1 MEFFEVINKRRSV
14 RQFKNDPIP
23 EEHISQILEAAHL
36 APSAGNS
43 QCARFYVVKDEEIKK
58 HLATDAGHQLFIAQA
73 PVAIVIV
80 ADLDA
85 VGKGYGERGR
95 STYAL
100 QDTAVAAENILLA
113 ATALG
118 YGSCWV
124 GAFDEM
130 VATKILDLPATLRPV
145 AILPLGISNEPTT
158 RVPPRKK
165 IEDVTKVV

>member
-1 MEFFEVINKRRSV
+1 MEFFDVINNRRSV

-23 EEHISQILEAAHL
+23 DEHISQILDAAHM
-36 APSAGNS
+36 APSSGNT
-43 QCARFYVVKDEEIKK
+43 QCWRFYVIKDPDVKK

-73 PVAIVIV
+73 PVAIVMV

-85 VGKGYGERGR
+85 VGEGYGERGR

-130 VATKILDLPATLRPV
+130 AATKILDLPSNLRPV
-145 AILPLGISNEPTT
+145 AILPIGHPNEPTK

-165 IEDVTKVV
+165 VEEVTKFI

>member
-1 MEFFEVINKRRSV
+1 MDFFDVINKRRSV
-14 RQFKNDPIP
+14 RQFKSDPIP
-23 EEHISQILEAAHL
+23 DEHIEQILEAAHM
-36 APSAGNS
+36 APSSGNT
-43 QCARFYVVKDEEIKK
+43 QCPRFYVVKDPDVKK
-58 HLATDAGHQLFIAQA
+58 KLATDAGHQLFIDQA
-73 PVAIVIV
+73 PVAIVMV

-85 VGKGYGERGR
+85 VGEGYGERGR

-130 VATKILDLPATLRPV
+130 AATKILDLAGTLRPV
-145 AILPLGISNEPTT
+145 AILPLGIPNEPAT
-158 RVPPRKK
+158 RIPPRKK
-165 IEDVTKVV
+165 MEEVTKFI

>member
-1 MEFFEVINKRRSV
+1 MLKGSL
-14 RQFKNDPIP
+14 Q
-23 EEHISQILEAAHL
+23 
-36 APSAGNS
+36 
-43 QCARFYVVKDEEIKK
+43 
-58 HLATDAGHQLFIAQA
+58 TDAGHQLFIEQA
-73 PVAIVIV
+73 PVAIVMV

-85 VGKGYGERGR
+85 VGEGYGERGR

-124 GAFDEM
+124 GSFDEM
-130 VATKILDLPATLRPV
+130 EAIKILDLSGTLRPV
-145 AILPLGISNEPTT
+145 AILPLGIPNEPTM

-165 IEDVTKVV
+165 IEEITKFI

>member
-1 MEFFEVINKRRSV
+1 MEFFGVINKRRSV
-14 RQFKNDPIP
+14 RQFKSDPIP
-23 EEHISQILEAAHL
+23 NEHIEKILGAAHL
-36 APSAGNS
+36 APSAGNT
-43 QCARFYVVKDEEIKK
+43 QCPRFYVIKDPEVKRR
-58 HLATDAGHQLFIAQA
+58 LATEAGHQLFIAQA
-73 PVAIVIV
+73 PIAIVMV

-85 VGKGYGERGR
+85 VGTGYGERGR

-124 GAFDEM
+124 GAFDE
-130 VATKILDLPATLRPV
+130 AAAARILGLPATMRPV
-145 AILPLGISNEPTT
+145 AILPIGVPDEPTT

-165 IEDVTKVV
+165 IEEVTKFI